1 MLNLIK
7 SFTAAGLILFSL
19 SGCMQNPLSSFSSSQ
34 KDMEEIEA
42 SMSDMLT
49 QLQTAEKLL
58 VKVKQLLI
66 LLDTQKKEQE
76 KLLRIV
82 EEQEKWVTLSGTY
95 NTNVYH
101 QMRFM
106 RQSFVRQGK
115 LIKGITTTSA
125 SLKKSLSD
133 SGNLNKELKTQIQKA
148 IELSP

>member
-1 MLNLIK
+1 
-7 SFTAAGLILFSL
+7 
-19 SGCMQNPLSSFSSSQ
+19 
-34 KDMEEIEA
+34 MEEIEA

-95 NTNVYH
+95 NTNVYE

-133 SGNLNKELKTQIQKA
+133 SGELNKELKTQIQKA